1 MLWIAGYHQVKLFSS
16 LNLTK
21 GTPENNNLII
31 FGQDHDAKY
40 GSSMMSNL
48 PPEAVGVMD
57 RGFAGL
63 EFIKRLSEENKFF
76 VLRIKNN
83 WKLEFDKKNELI
95 KVGTTKNSGLYRVV
109 SFCDMETKTEYRLV
123 TNLPTS
129 NSLISPDERGEEAG
143 VSNEEV
149 MEIYRCRWG
158 VELLWKFLKMHLKL
172 DKLITKNVNGITI
185 QIYSSLIAYLILQL
199 IEIPEQWGDKLID
212 KYRYLQSCMNKDTS
226 YIHWIDGILPC

>member
-1 MLWIAGYHQVKLFSS
+1 
-16 LNLTK
+16 LTK

-31 FGQDHDAKY
+31 FGQDHDSKY
-40 GSSMMSNL
+40 GSSMMSDL

-63 EFIKRLSEENKFF
+63 EFIKKLTEENKYF
-76 VLRIKNN
+76 VLRIQNS
-83 WKLEFDKKNELI
+83 WKLEFDEETELT

-109 SFCDMETKTEYRLV
+109 HFCDIETEKEYRLV
-123 TNLPTS
+123 TNLPAPDP
-129 NSLISPDERGEEAG
+129 LISPEEREKDAG
-143 VSNEEV
+143 VSDEEV

-172 DKLITKNVNGITI
+172 DRLITKNVNGITI

-199 IEIPEQWGDKLID
+199 IEIPEQWGEKIID
-212 KYRYLQSCMNKDTS
+212 KYRYLQSCMNKETS